1 MSQEAL
7 RDLRYPR
14 AWLLLWIVALK
25 LGLIVCLLPLPPLAV
40 PGGFDKIEHAAG
52 YFLLAAYAAM
62 LFVRGRPLTFAL
74 LGLLA
79 FGGLIEGLQAL
90 VPWRSAEWMD
100 WFANAVGVG
109 FGALLMFTPAAGAL
123 GWIERAWPGS
133 GSSDTPA

>member
-1 MSQEAL
+1 VSQEAL

-25 LGLIVCLLPLPPLAV
+25 LGLIVCLLPLPPLAL
-40 PGGFDKIEHAAG
+40 PGGFDKVEHAVG
-52 YFLLAAYAAM
+52 YFLLAAYAGM

-79 FGGLIEGLQAL
+79 FGGMIEGLQAL

-100 WFANAVGVG
+100 WVSNALGVG
-109 FGALLMFTPAAGAL
+109 LGALVAFSPFATMLQWVDRRMP
-123 GWIERAWPGS
+123 
-133 GSSDTPA
+133 